1 VTQSPSDIPE
11 SVLGQLG
18 NRVQHALRAFT
29 PHDQKAVK
37 VAAQTLRTNPKIDTV
52 RAITELAVG
61 EALVSFL
68 DQKGSPGVVER
79 AWMLPP
85 SSQIGPIAES
95 QRDGI
100 RKSLTSMYGHYDQ
113 TIDRESAYEKVKAR
127 TVSQESQAGPG
138 SAPGTPGAQSGGLR
152 DILFGT
158 TGPRGGHHDGLV
170 DAAAKSAARSFGS
183 AVSRSIVRGLLGSI
197 LGSGRRGSR

>member
-1 VTQSPSDIPE
+1 
-11 SVLGQLG
+11 
-18 NRVQHALRAFT
+18 
-29 PHDQKAVK
+29 
-37 VAAQTLRTNPKIDTV
+37 
-52 RAITELAVG
+52 
-61 EALVSFL
+61 VSFL
-68 DQKGSPGVVER
+68 DEKGSPGIVER

-85 SSQIGPIAES
+85 SSQIGPIADS

-100 RKSLTSMYGHYDQ
+100 RKSLTSIYGHYDQ

-127 TVSQESQAGPG
+127 TLAKESQAGPG
-138 SAPGTPGAQSGGLR
+138 SAPGTPGGPPGGFR
-152 DILFGT
+152 DKVSDILFGT

-183 AVSRSIVRGLLGSI
+183 AVSRSILRGVLGSV